1 MKPYRTVVACAAF
14 ALIAMCAATAI
25 AQTTSFTC
33 SMPAGWNTGTEK
45 DTATMSATS
54 PDGNV
59 HVAVWKVTLSS
70 QDSALNLARRQMQ
83 KLKPVKV
90 LAPPTDMSR
99 HAARFKADSVA
110 KMHFTTLAFNQPD
123 KKPVSYRAF
132 VFVKGKTFVAIEA
145 MATIKATEADFK
157 AADAVIEGF
166 RFN

>member
-1 MKPYRTVVACAAF
+1 MKPNRTVVACVAF
-14 ALIAMCAATAI
+14 AVIALCAATALAN
-25 AQTTSFTC
+25 AQSFTC
-33 SMPAGWNTGTEK
+33 TMPAGWKANTQKE
-45 DTATMSATS
+45 TAAMSATS

-70 QDSALNLARRQMQ
+70 PAPALKLAERQMR

-90 LAPPTDMSR
+90 LTPPTDMSR

-145 MATIKATEADFK
+145 MATLKATEADFK

>member
-1 MKPYRTVVACAAF
+1 MNHIRVLFSIGQRANTFCLGITKTGFPQNHKSGFVLQNRADMVGF
-14 ALIAMCAATAI
+14 FLALKY
-25 AQTTSFTC
+25 F
-33 SMPAGWNTGTEK
+33 
-45 DTATMSATS
+45 
-54 PDGNV
+54 
-59 HVAVWKVTLSS
+59 
-70 QDSALNLARRQMQ
+70 
-83 KLKPVKV
+83 PVKRNH
-90 LAPPTDMSR
+90 LAESMIR
-99 HAARFKADSVA
+99 ASVA